1 MRKRLLMLI
10 CATLCA
16 IALCSC
22 ASSTG
27 GQAHDEVLQPGE
39 ANENTEVSSN
49 PGLISKKLEEYSWE
63 ELSHISAKIAAAPSD
78 EEGREVAKSYG
89 LVEEDGSLTNQV
101 KRIYLKD
108 ERALNNTRAMDVR
121 LAGIRHDDRADGSG
135 KAGLTFMTVGA
146 LAIRPMNN
154 EDTVAGGW
162 AGSALRAWLAGEALA
177 QFDED
182 FVQALVEV
190 NKPTNNTGFTEFV
203 ESVTNT
209 PDRLWVFSVRE
220 VCGDVHWDIEEYQQK
235 RGYQEVDGVLNAEG
249 AQYEVFARA
258 GIDGNGNSSDLLSL
272 ENTTG
277 ASPTWYRSPY
287 PFEYLGYST
296 GSPGYFCRITASGY
310 PESLGFPTDPSSV
323 VVGFCV

>member
-1 MRKRLLMLI
+1 MCNHISRLISALTCFL
-10 CATLCA
+10 ALALCA
-16 IALCSC
+16 C
-22 ASSTG
+22 ASATG
-27 GQAHDEVLQPGE
+27 GQVHDEMQMQEPAPVVE
-39 ANENTEVSSN
+39 E
-49 PGLISKKLEEYSWE
+49 GLTKKALDEYSWE
-63 ELSHISAKIAAAPSD
+63 ELSQISKLIASAPSD
-78 EEGREVAKSYG
+78 EEGREVAKTYG
-89 LVEEDGSLTNQV
+89 LVGDDGSITDQT
-101 KRIYLKD
+101 KRVFVSD
-108 ERALNNTRAMDVR
+108 ARAVNGDRVMDVR

-146 LAIRPMNN
+146 LDIRPMNDG
-154 EDTVAGGW
+154 DTVAGGW
-162 AGSALRAWLAGEALA
+162 EGSTLRAWLNSEAVGM
-177 QFDED
+177 FDSD
-182 FVQALVEV
+182 FVDALVEV
-190 NKPTNNTGFTEFV
+190 NKPTNNTGFTEMV

-249 AQYEVFARA
+249 AQYEVFAKA
-258 GIDGNGNSSDLLSL
+258 GVNGNGSSSEVLSL

-287 PFEYLGYST
+287 PFEYLGYVT

-310 PESLGFPTDPSSV
+310 PESLGFPSDPSSV